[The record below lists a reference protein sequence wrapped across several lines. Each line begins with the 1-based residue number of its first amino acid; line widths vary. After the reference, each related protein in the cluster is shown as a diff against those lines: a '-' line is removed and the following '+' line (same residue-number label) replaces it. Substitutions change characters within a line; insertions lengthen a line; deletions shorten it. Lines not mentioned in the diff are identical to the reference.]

1 MLVKILTEYGPKPT
15 IVVWDAG
22 MSGREEVYEPS
33 TRPSAGRAPTCCAS
47 SGRTSQ
53 PLVEAFGYANVR
65 VEGYEAD
72 DVIATLAEQ
81 AKRAGHRR

>member
-22 MSGREEVYEPS
+22 IVGPQGGLRPT
-33 TRPSAGRAPTCCAS
+33 TRPSARRGPTCC
-47 SGRTSQ
+47 TEQ
-53 PLVEAFGYANVR
+53 WPHLEPLVEAFGYANVR

-81 AKRAGHRR
+81 AKRGRHRR